1 MKMKKKE
8 EKEEASLKAKFKE
21 AKEQTTISLKCND
34 GKEKNEE
41 EVNDQPA
48 MYAIELED
56 KEKLLSLIRGL
67 SVEAIMSKIPLEE
80 ETPVQD

>member
-21 AKEQTTISLKCND
+21 AKEQTTISLKCNN
-34 GKEKNEE
+34 GKEKNE

-48 MYAIELED
+48 TYTIELED

-80 ETPVQD
+80 ETPVKD